1 MIEYEKKYDLAYKQ
15 AIVMYLRQRCA
26 EDAALLE
33 ACKKENKS
41 LDGIVR
47 YIKQEAQKQSKDGM
61 ACVPD
66 ATVYEWAVHY
76 ILEDSINCENK
87 TTDEDLEY
95 VDTIDDWAKRKSE
108 TRAKEESEISENK
121 KDDKK
126 ETIADQLLLF

>member
-47 YIKQEAQKQSKDGM
+47 YIKQEAQKQSKNGM
-61 ACVPD
+61 ACIPD

-76 ILEDSINCENK
+76 ILEDSIDCES
-87 TTDEDLEY
+87 DLREDVSDARTEN
-95 VDTIDDWAKRKSE
+95 IAKPDKPK
-108 TRAKEESEISENK
+108 AKPAK
-121 KDDKK
+121 
-126 ETIADQLLLF
+126 TIAAQLSLF

>member
-1 MIEYEKKYDLAYKQ
+1 MIEYDKKYDLAYKQ

-26 EDAALLE
+26 EDTALLE

-47 YIKQEAQKQSKDGM
+47 YIKQEAQKQATDGM

-76 ILEDSINCENK
+76 ILEDSINCEDKKLNAK
-87 TTDEDLEY
+87 KQVEEEQEANIDETDDEAVSDI
-95 VDTIDDWAKRKSE
+95 V
-108 TRAKEESEISENK
+108 ENK
-121 KDDKK
+121 PK
-126 ETIADQLLLF
+126 TIASQLELF

>member
-47 YIKQEAQKQSKDGM
+47 YIKQADGISVICFIRRYGKLDKPFVTVQVDLKNIHVMQCYGDHDNVVHDVDGFVKDWIKN
-61 ACVPD
+61 AK
-66 ATVYEWAVHY
+66 AV
-76 ILEDSINCENK
+76 
-87 TTDEDLEY
+87 
-95 VDTIDDWAKRKSE
+95 
-108 TRAKEESEISENK
+108 NK
-121 KDDKK
+121 KLQRKV
-126 ETIADQLLLF
+126 A

>member
-1 MIEYEKKYDLAYKQ
+1 MIEYDKKYDLAYKQ
-15 AIVMYLRQRCA
+15 AIVMYLRSRCA
-26 EDAALLE
+26 EDPALLE

-41 LDGIVR
+41 LDGIVS
-47 YIKQEAQKQSKDGM
+47 YIKEEAQKQATDGM

-87 TTDEDLEY
+87 TTI
-95 VDTIDDWAKRKSE
+95 VDWAKRKSE